1 MDEEETTGH
10 KHGAEKLKML
20 QPGKATDTRNKD
32 DDSGEL
38 IGEINRVARKSA
50 ELTGNEDDDEF
61 AEILTD
67 IVKNP
72 NLTEFQKPWLLEDFN
87 RWYIYELFLKLR
99 RQVER
104 ENMEKSSLEKR
115 LINIKMQNH
124 QNKEDGKFAGKE
136 DQTDL
141 FKKEIEDLQQKL
153 RERDLT
159 IDRME
164 GEIGVRTRQTEQLQ
178 NRLIEDER
186 RSNHLE
192 RERDRYA
199 KLLEEKESQIRYF
212 EKEPAN
218 RNKKLDRLRKELE
231 TLRNEMDKTKDN
243 LQEKVE
249 MIDEMLEYNGRIENE
264 YERKLRENEV
274 QKLEEDKEIE
284 YWKKEAMIVKKE
296 LKLTKE
302 ELQEENTL
310 RKNLEIQLNQMKRE
324 AIFRDVIGHLTEEES
339 KDEIERKMKE
349 TQDMIHRL
357 NEEMELNRI
366 KDSKIQQLKEEK
378 LEKDIANEYWEKE
391 TLKIEEVLKET
402 KSELQLEK
410 TVRKVLEEELNLAKQ
425 DAEELRQDKLRAKT
439 RADNVEK
446 LFEEVEMMI
455 ERKAN
460 ELKIVEEEKETLKG
474 KLIKEENREKKK
486 RDK

>member
-1 MDEEETTGH
+1 
-10 KHGAEKLKML
+10 
-20 QPGKATDTRNKD
+20 
-32 DDSGEL
+32 
-38 IGEINRVARKSA
+38 
-50 ELTGNEDDDEF
+50 
-61 AEILTD
+61 
-67 IVKNP
+67 
-72 NLTEFQKPWLLEDFN
+72 
-87 RWYIYELFLKLR
+87 
-99 RQVER
+99 
-104 ENMEKSSLEKR
+104 
-115 LINIKMQNH
+115 MQHH
-124 QNKEDGKFAGKE
+124 QNKGDGKFVGKE

-141 FKKEIEDLQQKL
+141 FKKEIEDFQQKL
-153 RERDLT
+153 RERDST
-159 IDRME
+159 IGRME

-192 RERDRYA
+192 GERDRYA
-199 KLLEEKESQIRYF
+199 KLLKEKESQIRYF
-212 EKEPAN
+212 EKEQAN
-218 RNKKLDRLRKELE
+218 RNKKLDRLCKELE

-284 YWKKEAMIVKKE
+284 YWKKEAMIVKKK
-296 LKLTKE
+296 LKLTEE
-302 ELQEENTL
+302 ELQEENSL
-310 RKNLEIQLNQMKRE
+310 RKNLENQLNQMKRE
-324 AIFRDVIGHLTEEES
+324 ATFRDVIGHLTEEES
-339 KDEIERKMKE
+339 KDEIERQRKE

-391 TLKIEEVLKET
+391 TLKIDEVLKDT

-410 TVRKVLEEELNLAKQ
+410 TVRKVLEEELNIAKQ
-425 DAEELRQDKLRAKT
+425 EAEELRQDKLRAKT

-460 ELKIVEEEKETLKG
+460 ELKIVEEEKENLKG
-474 KLIKEENREKKK
+474 KLIKEENLREEKMGQIAILKENM
-486 RDK
+486 